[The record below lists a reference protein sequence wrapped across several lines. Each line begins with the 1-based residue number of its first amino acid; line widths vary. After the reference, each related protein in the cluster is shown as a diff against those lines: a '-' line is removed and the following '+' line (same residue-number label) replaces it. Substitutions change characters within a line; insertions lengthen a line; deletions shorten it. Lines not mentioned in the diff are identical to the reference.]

1 MSKQDTS
8 GAHGNKN
15 NSQETP
21 ESSNKLRFTLLFIS
35 ILTSLLIA
43 PFFLTDNIFNICVF
57 FATFTTLIFA
67 LTDLIIYLLKESPSL
82 ITPQIDPAE
91 KDHKTNKN
99 PLRSSTKKVV
109 HYMQRHQAR
118 VLRTISSILKNKWL
132 TETLI
137 IAITFPV
144 SLIVAEHW
152 KEIISEIITVL
163 EFFAIKNK
171 LLGISILATIT
182 VALII
187 FRKRIIK
194 AFQKFISSLTS
205 KYFVFTLASLAII
218 GASSALLIPSYTSWF
233 REPGYASAQ
242 QESAKE
248 TPEKAQNTP
257 SPTPSSTGNKAAE
270 VEQKSTSDL
279 RLHLLYITGGIIAI
293 LGLIETNRK
302 NSQDHI
308 RQVHAARRDRYIVA
322 VDKLSNSNASVRLGG
337 VYALVGLV
345 DEWLDDDNIDEK
357 IRTKE
362 GQVII
367 NNLCAYVRSPFP
379 LAEKIDGYETHKKI
393 EDRKEKE
400 SKNELSEYE
409 SERFKTIL
417 EYLTNPNDY
426 KEPKDITTDYAKF
439 HEEQDV
445 RRTIFDEIHKRS
457 SKIFKN
463 ERGKVVKTTPGLW
476 SDFEFDFSRAP
487 IFYSLNDLKIE
498 KGNFSNAKLYA
509 DASFTGSD
517 FVSDANFSNATFS
530 NNAYF
535 NKVAFSKATF
545 ISRAEFNHV
554 KFTWADFDNVTF
566 AGHAEFDAVEFTQH
580 ASFSKATFDNPV
592 RFRYLAEFI
601 GNVNFSEAVFTSEVD
616 FTRATFIQE
625 VDFSKATFAQKV
637 KFNGVIFKKYEPTF
651 VQGNSRAQFS
661 VHSAHEDYNFSLHS
675 NSKPI
680 PPGEAE
686 LDGVKRQIPAGTV
699 LFDPD
704 SDRISEPAKP
714 IDKFDNQGETSS
726 K

>member
-1 MSKQDTS
+1 M
-8 GAHGNKN
+8 
-15 NSQETP
+15 
-21 ESSNKLRFTLLFIS
+21 
-35 ILTSLLIA
+35 
-43 PFFLTDNIFNICVF
+43 
-57 FATFTTLIFA
+57 
-67 LTDLIIYLLKESPSL
+67 
-82 ITPQIDPAE
+82 
-91 KDHKTNKN
+91 
-99 PLRSSTKKVV
+99 
-109 HYMQRHQAR
+109 
-118 VLRTISSILKNKWL
+118 
-132 TETLI
+132 
-137 IAITFPV
+137 
-144 SLIVAEHW
+144 
-152 KEIISEIITVL
+152 
-163 EFFAIKNK
+163 
-171 LLGISILATIT
+171 
-182 VALII
+182 
-187 FRKRIIK
+187 
-194 AFQKFISSLTS
+194 
-205 KYFVFTLASLAII
+205 
-218 GASSALLIPSYTSWF
+218 
-233 REPGYASAQ
+233 
-242 QESAKE
+242 
-248 TPEKAQNTP
+248 
-257 SPTPSSTGNKAAE
+257 
-270 VEQKSTSDL
+270 
-279 RLHLLYITGGIIAI
+279 
-293 LGLIETNRK
+293 
-302 NSQDHI
+302 
-308 RQVHAARRDRYIVA
+308 
-322 VDKLSNSNASVRLGG
+322 
-337 VYALVGLV
+337 YALVGLV

-393 EDRKEKE
+393 EDHKEKE

-417 EYLTNPNDY
+417 EYLTNPNEY
-426 KEPKDITTDYAKF
+426 KKPEDITTDYAKF

-457 SKIFKN
+457 SNITKN
-463 ERGKVVKTTPGLW
+463 EKGKVVKTTPGPW
-476 SDFEFDFSRAP
+476 SAFEFDFSRAP

-509 DASFTGSD
+509 DASFTGSN

-554 KFTWADFDNVTF
+554 KFTWAEFDNVTF
-566 AGHAEFDAVEFTQH
+566 AGHAEFAPVTFTQY

-601 GNVNFSEAVFTSEVD
+601 GDVNFSEAVFTSEAD
-616 FTRATFIQE
+616 FTRATFVQK
-625 VDFSKATFAQKV
+625 VDFSKATFTQKV
-637 KFNGVIFKKYEPTF
+637 NFNGVIFKKYEPTF

-661 VHSAHEDYNFSLHS
+661 VHPAQEDYNFSHHS

-686 LDGVKRQIPAGTV
+686 LDGVKREIPAGTV